1 MTTKTFTD
9 PRALSAMLGTA
20 IRIAQRMGIHD
31 EGTNKKFDAL
41 EAELRRRLWWSLV
54 SFDARISEM
63 TDFKLGLL
71 LPTWNCKPPSNLN
84 DFDLRLGMKS
94 APEVHGV
101 SSEALFAVVR
111 SEFNDFIRHCSFHL
125 DFINPALKSVA
136 GISPSESTSKVDELA
151 VLEQRLEEK
160 YLKHCDPQNSL
171 HFMTI
176 WWVRGQLA
184 KSRFIRYLS
193 ESSKS
198 NVQPTVAQ
206 RDEGIAYALDML
218 RHDTKIMSSK
228 HSKGF
233 RWLIYLNFP
242 FPAYVHIVQDLRM
255 RPLSGHAAIAWNAM
269 SENFVARFLDID
281 GRDKFMDRR
290 DNPFFKIFATVI
302 FQAWAAREA
311 AMMNMELGEREPP
324 QIVTQIKARMAR
336 IDVELKSKEGVRE
349 HSEERLATQ
358 DSSMS
363 LGIDSA
369 SSAYN
374 MEQLAGVDHGF
385 FQPLQEQPY
394 IGFGVQ
400 TWGGWP
406 AESFYPIPSTI

>member
-31 EGTNKKFDAL
+31 ESTNKKHDAL

-54 SFDARISEM
+54 SYDARISEL

-84 DFDLRLGMKS
+84 DFDLRFGMKS

-101 SSEALFAVVR
+101 SSEALFVVVR

-136 GISPSESTSKVDELA
+136 GTSPSESNSKVDELA

-171 HFMTI
+171 HFMAI

-193 ESSKS
+193 ECSKL

-206 RDEGIAYALDML
+206 RDEGIVYALAML

-242 FPAYVHIVQDLRM
+242 LPAYVQIAQDLRM
-255 RPLSGHAAIAWNAM
+255 RPLSEHAQIAWNAM
-269 SENFVARFLDID
+269 SENFAARFLN
-281 GRDKFMDRR
+281 GDKFMDKKG
-290 DNPFFKIFATVI
+290 NPFVKIFATVI
-302 FQAWAAREA
+302 SQAWAAREA
-311 AMMNMELGEREPP
+311 AMMTIESDKHEPP
-324 QIVTQIKARMAR
+324 QIVTQLRARMAKF
-336 IDVELKSKEGVRE
+336 DVELKVKEGVQKG
-349 HSEERLATQ
+349 SEEGLGTQ
-358 DSSMS
+358 DPSMS
-363 LGIDSA
+363 LGIDLA
-369 SSAYN
+369 SSSSSLYDT
-374 MEQLAGVDHGF
+374 EQLVGAGHNF
-385 FQPLQEQPY
+385 FQSLQEQPY

-406 AESFYPIPSTI
+406 AENFYSI